1 MINLIYII
9 ILAFFIFLV
18 YISGKNNRTNLWC
31 VCAGLLLSLG
41 ILKELFYYN
50 IVPYLQAQDLISA
63 RAADDIYSVMTWMLY
78 DFAMAACVVFAM
90 NFAGLP
96 QHRPRVYYGFQIGS
110 AFCILLLSLRFPP
123 LEFRIHQTEDPS
135 FWYFLSTYNLILGA
149 VFTFLF
155 IGAILKEQDH
165 TAKKQKILVSIII
178 LPPLMYWLATIFIVH
193 PLMLTRYFK
202 LWQGNVL
209 ILFICV
215 ILYLYIASKEGLM
228 GLKLNIE
235 NFTWD
240 SGNEFVNRNAE
251 LTVHMLKNYT
261 VKLNWCISN
270 LKQHVLK
277 DSGDLPPEFEIMER
291 SLLGIQ
297 NYCDRVKKYSQQLT
311 LVESWVSP
319 DSLYPFYSSDS
330 VLDGNTLTCH
340 LNPEILLYCDPLLLH
355 EIFHNLI
362 ANAVDALR
370 ISENKGEIYI
380 TDYIDSRRKKYLIT
394 IRDTGIGMDK
404 EHLRHIFEPYYTT
417 KATETNFGLG
427 LPYCMKIMEKHA
439 GSIEVK
445 STPHAGSSFTL
456 SFPAKRI
463 RKREAVSDE
472 NL

>member
-1 MINLIYII
+1 
-9 ILAFFIFLV
+9 
-18 YISGKNNRTNLWC
+18 
-31 VCAGLLLSLG
+31 
-41 ILKELFYYN
+41 
-50 IVPYLQAQDLISA
+50 
-63 RAADDIYSVMTWMLY
+63 
-78 DFAMAACVVFAM
+78 
-90 NFAGLP
+90 
-96 QHRPRVYYGFQIGS
+96 
-110 AFCILLLSLRFPP
+110 
-123 LEFRIHQTEDPS
+123 
-135 FWYFLSTYNLILGA
+135 
-149 VFTFLF
+149 
-155 IGAILKEQDH
+155 
-165 TAKKQKILVSIII
+165 
-178 LPPLMYWLATIFIVH
+178 MYWLATIFIVH

-340 LNPEILLYCDPLLLH
+340 LNQEILLYCDPLLLH

-370 ISENKGEIYI
+370 ISGNKGEIYI
-380 TDYIDSRRKKYLIT
+380 TDYIDSRRKNI
-394 IRDTGIGMDK
+394 
-404 EHLRHIFEPYYTT
+404 
-417 KATETNFGLG
+417 
-427 LPYCMKIMEKHA
+427 
-439 GSIEVK
+439 
-445 STPHAGSSFTL
+445 
-456 SFPAKRI
+456 
-463 RKREAVSDE
+463 
-472 NL
+472 